1 METVNWFAGIFNML
15 AVAFIMYV
23 SILTIYVLSF
33 LWEFILEPILDWL
46 LDKLLT

>member
-1 METVNWFAGIFNML
+1 MTVNWFAGIFNMFG
-15 AVAFIMYV
+15 VALLMYV
-23 SILTIYVLSF
+23 IILSIYVLSF